1 MIMNVKDK
9 VIAITGAAQGLGRA
23 FAQSMAEQGAH
34 IALLDMQ
41 ENLLEEA
48 CNELRKCGVKAE
60 PFVVNV
66 TDEDAVEQAF
76 SKIAERF
83 GQLNGL
89 INSAGIMRDGMLLKV
104 KEGKVVGK
112 MSKQQCPSVLDVNV
126 TGTFLCS
133 REAATQ
139 MIETKS
145 EGVIINIS
153 SVSRAGN
160 MGQTNYS
167 ASKSAVATMTVS
179 WGKEL
184 AKYGIRTGCIAPGLV
199 DTAMAAQMRPEMR
212 DLFLATVPLRRLA
225 NVEELGHTAKYIF
238 ENDYFTG
245 RTIELDGGTRV

>member
-1 MIMNVKDK
+1 MNLKDK
-9 VIAITGAAQGLGRA
+9 VVAVTGAAQGLGRA
-23 FAQSMAEQGAH
+23 MAESLAQQGAH

-41 ENLLEEA
+41 EDALKVAAEQIS
-48 CNELRKCGVKAE
+48 ELGVQAKY
-60 PFVVNV
+60 FVVNV
-66 TDEDAVEQAF
+66 TDEEAVEQAF
-76 SKIAERF
+76 ADVAKEF

-104 KEGKVVGK
+104 KEGKVVDK
-112 MSKQQCPSVLDVNV
+112 MSKQQFQSVLDVNV

-133 REAATQ
+133 REAASQ
-139 MIETKS
+139 MIETGS

-153 SVSRAGN
+153 SVSRGGN

-167 ASKSAVATMTVS
+167 ASKSAVSTMTVS

-184 AKYGIRTGCIAPGLV
+184 ARFGIRTGCIAPGLV

-212 DLFLATVPLRRLA
+212 EMFLKTVPLRRLA
-225 NVEELGHTAKYIF
+225 KVEELGHAAKFIF

-245 RTIELDGGTRV
+245 RTLELDGGTRV

>member
-1 MIMNVKDK
+1 MNLKGK
-9 VIAITGAAQGLGRA
+9 VVAVTGAAQGLGRA
-23 FAQSMAEQGAH
+23 MAESLAKQGAH

-41 ENLLEEA
+41 EDALAMAAEE
-48 CNELRKCGVKAE
+48 LSSLGVTAKY
-60 PFVVNV
+60 FVVNV
-66 TDEDAVEQAF
+66 TEEEAVEKAF
-76 SKIAERF
+76 TDVIAQF

-104 KEGKVVGK
+104 KDGKVVDK
-112 MSKQQCPSVLDVNV
+112 MSKKQFQSVLDVNV

-133 REAATQ
+133 REAAAQ
-139 MIETKS
+139 MVETGS

-184 AKYGIRTGCIAPGLV
+184 ARFGIRTGCIAPGLV

-212 DLFLATVPLRRLA
+212 EIFLKTVPLRRLA
-225 NVEELGHTAKYIF
+225 DVDELGHAARFIF

-245 RTIELDGGTRV
+245 RTLELDGGTRV

>member
-1 MIMNVKDK
+1 MELTNK

-23 FAQSMAEQGAH
+23 MAEALADCGAH

-41 ENLLEEA
+41 EDGLKQA
-48 CNELRKCGVKAE
+48 AVELREKGIKAE
-60 PFVVNV
+60 YFVVNV
-66 TDEDAVEQAF
+66 CDEAQVEESFKQ
-76 SKIAERF
+76 IAKTF

-104 KEGKVVGK
+104 KEGKVVDK
-112 MSKQQCPSVLDVNV
+112 MSKQQFQSVLDVNV

-139 MIETKS
+139 MIETGS

-153 SVSRAGN
+153 SVSRGGN

-167 ASKSAVATMTVS
+167 ASKAAVATMTVS

-184 AKYGIRTGCIAPGLV
+184 ARFGIRTGCIAPGLV
-199 DTAMAAQMRPEMR
+199 ETAMAAQMRPEMR
-212 DLFLATVPLRRLA
+212 ELFINSVPLKRLA
-225 NVEELGHTAKYIF
+225 KVEELGHAAKFIF
-238 ENDYFTG
+238 ESDYFTG
-245 RTIELDGGTRV
+245 RTLELDGGTRV

>member
-1 MIMNVKDK
+1 MNLKDK
-9 VIAITGAAQGLGRA
+9 VVAVTGAAQGLGRA
-23 FAQSMAEQGAH
+23 MAESLAKQGAH
-34 IALLDMQ
+34 VALLDMQ
-41 ENLLEEA
+41 EDALKAAAEELT
-48 CNELRKCGVKAE
+48 ELGVQAKC
-60 PFVVNV
+60 FVVNV
-66 TDEDAVEQAF
+66 TEEESVEQAF
-76 SKIAERF
+76 AQIAEQF

-112 MSKQQCPSVLDVNV
+112 MSKQQFQSVLDVNV

-139 MIETKS
+139 MIETGS

-153 SVSRAGN
+153 SVSRGGN

-184 AKYGIRTGCIAPGLV
+184 ARFGIRTGCIAPGLV

-212 DLFLATVPLRRLA
+212 DMFLKTVPLRRLA
-225 NVEELGHTAKYIF
+225 NVDELGHAAKFIF

-245 RTIELDGGTRV
+245 RTLELDGGTRV

>member
-1 MIMNVKDK
+1 MNLKDK
-9 VIAITGAAQGLGRA
+9 VIAVTGAAQGLGRA
-23 FAQSMAEQGAH
+23 MADVLADQGAH

-41 ENLLEEA
+41 EDALQQACEELA
-48 CNELRKCGVKAE
+48 TKGIKAAYY
-60 PFVVNV
+60 VVNV
-66 TDEDAVEQAF
+66 TDEAAVENAF
-76 SKIAERF
+76 KHIAQDF
-83 GQLNGL
+83 KQLNGL

-104 KEGKVVGK
+104 KDGQVVDK
-112 MSKQQCPSVLDVNV
+112 MSKQQFQAVLDVNV

-153 SVSRAGN
+153 SVSRGGN

-184 AKYGIRTGCIAPGLV
+184 ARFGIRTGCIAPGLV

-212 DLFLATVPLRRLA
+212 EKFLASVPLRRLA
-225 NVEELGHTAKYIF
+225 DVAELGHAAKFIF
-238 ENDYFTG
+238 ENEYFTG
-245 RTIELDGGTRV
+245 RTLELDGGTRV